1 MPARVTFLG
10 TGTSHGVP
18 MIGCGCDVCTSQ
30 DPRDARWRPSIY
42 IELPDLKVLVDT
54 STDLRAQALRFRMP
68 RVDAILF
75 THSHADHVFG
85 LDEVRRYNAMQRS
98 SIACFADALT
108 VSEIKRTF
116 AYMFNGAVPP
126 GGGLPEIELF
136 TLAGDFCLGRTLVTP
151 VPIFHGRRMIFGYR
165 IGTFAYLT
173 DCSRIPDGSWPLLDG
188 VRTLVIG
195 ALRDRPHPTHFT
207 VDQAVAAIQRIGPER
222 AYLTHIAHDLPHA
235 ATCARLPAGVQLAYD
250 GLTLQIPA

>member
-1 MPARVTFLG
+1 VAARVTFLG

-18 MIGCGCDVCTSQ
+18 MIGCSCGVCTSP

-42 IELPDLKVLVDT
+42 VELPDHKVLVDT

-85 LDEVRRYNAMQRS
+85 LDEVRRYNAMQQS
-98 SIACFADALT
+98 SIPCYADALT
-108 VSEIKRTF
+108 VSEIRRTF
-116 AYMFNGAVPP
+116 AYIFNGAVPP
-126 GGGLPEIELF
+126 GGGLPEIRLF
-136 TLAGDFCLGRTLVTP
+136 PLTGAFCLGRTVVTP
-151 VPIFHGRRMIFGYR
+151 VPIYHGRRMIFGYR

-173 DCSRIPDGSWPLLDG
+173 DCSRIPEESWPLLEG
-188 VRTLVIG
+188 VRTVVIG

-207 VDQAVAAIQRIGPER
+207 VDQAVAAIERVGPDR

-250 GLTLQIPA
+250 GLTLEIAA

>member
-1 MPARVTFLG
+1 LAAPPPTVVI
-10 TGTSHGVP
+10 TGASAGV
-18 MIGCGCDVCTSQ
+18 G
-30 DPRDARWRPSIY
+30 
-42 IELPDLKVLVDT
+42 
-54 STDLRAQALRFRMP
+54 RASALRFAREGA
-68 RVDAILF
+68 RICAIAR
-75 THSHADHVFG
+75 SQAG